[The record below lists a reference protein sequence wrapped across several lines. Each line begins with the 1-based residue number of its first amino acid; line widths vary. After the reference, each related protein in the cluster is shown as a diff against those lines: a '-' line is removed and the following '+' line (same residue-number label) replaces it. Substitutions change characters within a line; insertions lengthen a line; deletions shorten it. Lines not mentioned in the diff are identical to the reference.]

1 MFHSAL
7 SGLRA
12 LALTASLLCGVAAL
26 SAGAQD
32 APSGGPNAE
41 GLVPVE
47 VRGLQQVLVQ
57 PDADLARYRSV
68 LLDPLEISFDRR
80 WDPRPGGRA
89 LDVREKTKIRDD
101 LGRVLRKAFVAELEK
116 GGYQIVEQPGD
127 DVLRVRAE
135 IRDLYL
141 NAPDV
146 PRASRTLSY
155 TRSTGEMTLV
165 AELRDSA
172 SGSLIARV
180 LDRYEDPEDSWFTWT
195 TQLDNDRSAR
205 EAAEA
210 WARALKSQLDRARA
224 VRPSQGLES
233 GVR

>member
-1 MFHSAL
+1 MRRPVLPVLAL
-7 SGLRA
+7 SG
-12 LALTASLLCGVAAL
+12 SLLLGGAGLAAARQGAA
-26 SAGAQD
+26 AG
-32 APSGGPNAE
+32 SPNAE
-41 GLVPVE
+41 GLVTVE
-47 VRGLQQVLVQ
+47 VRGLQQVLAQ

-68 LLDPLEISFDRR
+68 MLDPLEISFDRR
-80 WDPRPGGRA
+80 WDPRPGGRS
-89 LDVREKTKIRDD
+89 LDVREKTRIRDD

-116 GGYQIVEQPGD
+116 GGYKIVDQPGD
-127 DVLRVRAE
+127 DVLRVKAE

-146 PRASRTLSY
+146 PRASRTLTF

-195 TQLDNDRSAR
+195 TSLDNDRSAR
-205 EAAEA
+205 EAAEG
-210 WARALKSQLDRARA
+210 WARALKSQLDKARA
-224 VRPSQGLES
+224 VRPAQGLEPAP
-233 GVR
+233 R

>member
-1 MFHSAL
+1 MRRPNL
-7 SGLRA
+7 PVLV
-12 LALTASLLCGVAAL
+12 LTAFLLGGGTGL
-26 SAGAQD
+26 SAAPQDGPGGA
-32 APSGGPNAE
+32 PNAE

-89 LDVREKTKIRDD
+89 LDAREKAKIRDD
-101 LGRVLRKAFVAELEK
+101 LGHVLRKAFIAELEK
-116 GGYQIVEQPGD
+116 GGYRIVDEPGD
-127 DVLRVRAE
+127 DVLRVKAE

-146 PRASRTLSY
+146 PRASRTLTY
-155 TRSTGEMTLV
+155 ARSTGEMTLV
-165 AELRDSA
+165 AELRDAA
-172 SGSLIARV
+172 SGALIARV
-180 LDRYEDPEDSWFTWT
+180 FDRYEDPEDTWFTWT
-195 TQLDNDRSAR
+195 TQLDNDRAAR
-205 EAAEA
+205 EAAEG

-224 VRPSQGLES
+224 VRPAEGLRSEP
-233 GVR
+233 R